1 MKKIGNFYKTHRV
14 LVILMAIAIVCLIVI
29 GVFLIGSF
37 YVNKDGDKYG
47 SRLQNIEDYP
57 LEKDR
62 LIIIQ
67 NKYEENENVD
77 KVEITITGRI
87 VYTHILSTDAGTL
100 DALKDIS
107 NQILGEFSDDEKKYY
122 DFHFALKKIDYTTV
136 DGTKIDGFL
145 VLGAHNKNGTGLNWN
160 NNRPVENKEIEQ
172 TETQ

>member
-1 MKKIGNFYKTHRV
+1 MKKLGNFYKTHRV

-62 LIIIQ
+62 LIILQ

-77 KVEITITGRI
+77 KVEMTVTGRI

-100 DALKDIS
+100 DALKEIS
-107 NQILGEFSDDEKKYY
+107 SQILEEFSEDEKKYY
-122 DFHFALKKIDYTTV
+122 DFHFTIKKISYTAA
-136 DGTKIDGFL
+136 DGNKIDGFL
-145 VLGAHNKNGTGLNWN
+145 VLGAHNKNGNGLNWN
-160 NNRPVENKEIEQ
+160 NMRPVENTQ